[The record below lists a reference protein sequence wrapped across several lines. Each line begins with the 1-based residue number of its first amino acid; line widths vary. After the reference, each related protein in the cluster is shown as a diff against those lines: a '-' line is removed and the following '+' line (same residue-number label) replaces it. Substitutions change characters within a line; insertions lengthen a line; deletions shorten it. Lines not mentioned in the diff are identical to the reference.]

1 MDDQCSLIEGPICGR
16 IYSENISVFLW
27 LRSFS
32 CLHCGKILTAP
43 GQSPCI
49 GVVINSIVDDIGIS
63 LTTVT
68 GLYLVATTT
77 SAIALSRMGKVID
90 RVGVRIMVTVIAL
103 LLGVACFVASVAR
116 NVGVLLLA
124 FFSFT
129 VLWTGF
135 IDDGFQNYH

>member
-1 MDDQCSLIEGPICGR
+1 MDNHVASLKDQFAGGFIVKIFPFYGYVVLVVCT
-16 IYSENISVFLW
+16 V
-27 LRSFS
+27 
-32 CLHCGKILTAP
+32 GKILTAP

-124 FFSFT
+124 FFFYGSLDK
-129 VLWTGF
+129 V
-135 IDDGFQNYH
+135 H

>member
-1 MDDQCSLIEGPICGR
+1 MKDRFAGGFIVKIFPFFYGYVVLVVCT
-16 IYSENISVFLW
+16 V
-27 LRSFS
+27 
-32 CLHCGKILTAP
+32 GKILTAP
-43 GQSPCI
+43 GQSPWI

-124 FFSFT
+124 FFLLRFLS
-129 VLWTGF
+129 VVSVSQRAC
-135 IDDGFQNYH
+135 D